1 MSPTVCFR
9 KLIPLGVNSI
19 NRSRSLR
26 NDAKSLTRK
35 TSVWV
40 NSISAV
46 PVKLSSETPD
56 LSKFAEVL
64 TV

>member
-1 MSPTVCFR
+1 M
-9 KLIPLGVNSI
+9 K
-19 NRSRSLR
+19 RSKSLLR
-26 NDAKSLTRK
+26 EAKSLTRN

-46 PVKLSSETPD
+46 PVNESNETPD

-64 TV
+64 MV